1 MLVRTG
7 LARHAAE
14 QRYCR
19 MKSAIKVS
27 VFYAARACGLF
38 ALSRRIYRHKVR
50 ILCYHGFTLHNEHQF
65 VPGLFIEPEVFRR
78 RLHYLQTRGYRVQRL
93 GDAFE
98 CIRNDAIAAD
108 TVVLTI
114 DDGFYSVFS
123 RAVPLLREFDVPATL
138 YLTSYYLDED
148 CPVFTLAVDYMFWLT
163 RDADMPDPSRL
174 QVSGLTL
181 TDASGRA
188 LRDASAV
195 CERIKTHGQSLP
207 DNAARSALLHRLGEW
222 LGCDYQQLKSA
233 RLLNLVSN
241 SEMRSLS
248 RSGIDV
254 QLHTHRHRFPVD
266 PALARREIDDNRA
279 AIEPGLG
286 HDMRHFCYPSGEWDE
301 RHWPILREQ
310 GILTATTCTSGLVD
324 SDTAPYAMPR
334 ILDSARV
341 SQIEFEAEVSGFCEL
356 IRHVRSRFG

>member
-1 MLVRTG
+1 
-7 LARHAAE
+7 
-14 QRYCR
+14 

-138 YLTSYYLDED
+138 YLTSYYLDEG
-148 CPVFTLAVDYMFWLT
+148 CPMFTLVVD
-163 RDADMPDPSRL
+163 
-174 QVSGLTL
+174 
-181 TDASGRA
+181 
-188 LRDASAV
+188 
-195 CERIKTHGQSLP
+195 
-207 DNAARSALLHRLGEW
+207 
-222 LGCDYQQLKSA
+222 
-233 RLLNLVSN
+233 
-241 SEMRSLS
+241 
-248 RSGIDV
+248 
-254 QLHTHRHRFPVD
+254 
-266 PALARREIDDNRA
+266 
-279 AIEPGLG
+279 
-286 HDMRHFCYPSGEWDE
+286 
-301 RHWPILREQ
+301 
-310 GILTATTCTSGLVD
+310 
-324 SDTAPYAMPR
+324 
-334 ILDSARV
+334 
-341 SQIEFEAEVSGFCEL
+341 
-356 IRHVRSRFG
+356 